1 MSPEAAVFLP
11 ASFFSGALEAV
22 AGALE
27 AGFLSAALGA
37 ISKDLRG
44 LVKKEVEWLID
55 SVEYEL
61 VVVVMRRDA
70 VVRWKLMAKPEDRG
84 VGWVF
89 VAGRVS
95 VLAGY

>member
-1 MSPEAAVFLP
+1 M
-11 ASFFSGALEAV
+11 
-22 AGALE
+22 
-27 AGFLSAALGA
+27 
-37 ISKDLRG
+37 
-44 LVKKEVEWLID
+44 KKEVEWLID